1 LLPASAGTDT
11 RPIRKEQSPARTF
24 EGSKV
29 RVYIL
34 VSHCL
39 RLAKP
44 AIRGFKEDMH
54 YMIYI
59 YIYMD
64 IMEAT
69 MQVSKWG
76 NSLAVRLP
84 KALVD
89 ELGLREGDELNV
101 VAARNGNIEVETKED
116 QRKAALERMAARN
129 WTLPPD
135 YKFDR
140 DEANER

>member
-1 LLPASAGTDT
+1 
-11 RPIRKEQSPARTF
+11 
-24 EGSKV
+24 
-29 RVYIL
+29 
-34 VSHCL
+34 
-39 RLAKP
+39 
-44 AIRGFKEDMH
+44 
-54 YMIYI
+54 
-59 YIYMD
+59 
-64 IMEAT
+64 

-89 ELGLREGDELNV
+89 RLGLKEGDELEV
-101 VAARNGNIEVETKED
+101 VAAANGAIEVETKEARR
-116 QRKAALERMAARN
+116 QRALDNIRARN

>member
-1 LLPASAGTDT
+1 
-11 RPIRKEQSPARTF
+11 
-24 EGSKV
+24 
-29 RVYIL
+29 
-34 VSHCL
+34 
-39 RLAKP
+39 
-44 AIRGFKEDMH
+44 
-54 YMIYI
+54 
-59 YIYMD
+59 
-64 IMEAT
+64 

-89 ELGLREGDELNV
+89 ELGLKEGDELNV
-101 VAARNGNIEVETKED
+101 VAAGNGAIEVETRED
-116 QRKAALERMAARN
+116 QRRRAIERLASLN

>member
-1 LLPASAGTDT
+1 
-11 RPIRKEQSPARTF
+11 
-24 EGSKV
+24 
-29 RVYIL
+29 
-34 VSHCL
+34 
-39 RLAKP
+39 
-44 AIRGFKEDMH
+44 
-54 YMIYI
+54 
-59 YIYMD
+59 
-64 IMEAT
+64 MEAT

-89 ELGLREGDELNV
+89 ELGLKEGDELNV
-101 VAARNGNIEVETKED
+101 VAAKNGTIEVETRED
-116 QRKAALERMAARN
+116 QRRRAIERMAARN

>member
-1 LLPASAGTDT
+1 
-11 RPIRKEQSPARTF
+11 
-24 EGSKV
+24 
-29 RVYIL
+29 
-34 VSHCL
+34 
-39 RLAKP
+39 
-44 AIRGFKEDMH
+44 
-54 YMIYI
+54 
-59 YIYMD
+59 MD
-64 IMEAT
+64 IMEPN

-89 ELGLREGDELNV
+89 ELGLKEGDELEV
-101 VAARNGNIEVETKED
+101 IASKKGAIEVETREQ
-116 QRKAALERMAARN
+116 QRRRALERLASLN